1 MSKDIWAIINEE
13 GDDFYFE
20 FGRVGSS
27 ETILETNLTP
37 SQLLQIFQQSGIDFY
52 EHPNTTDK

>member
-1 MSKDIWAIINEE
+1 MSNDIWAIII
-13 GDDFYFE
+13 DDGNDFHFE

-27 ETILETNLTP
+27 ETVLETKLNP
-37 SQLLQIFQQSGIDFY
+37 AQLLQIFQQSGFDFY

>member
-1 MSKDIWAIINEE
+1 MSNDIWASIIHGYKEYH
-13 GDDFYFE
+13 FR

-27 ETILETNLTP
+27 ETILETKLSP
-37 SQLLQIFQQSGIDFY
+37 AQLLQIFQQSGLDFY